1 MNSHLKEIMESFDII
16 GVAEEAFPYGKGHIN
31 DTYKVITRLEDGG
44 ERKYILQRINH
55 TIFKNPEQLMNN
67 IQGVTE
73 HIRGKIRARGGDL
86 KKESLHVVLTN
97 EGNNYL
103 KSDGNYYRVY
113 DFIVG
118 AKTYQMVEGPK
129 DFYKSGQA
137 LGEFQELLFDYDATS
152 LHETIKDFHNTEKRF
167 EDFVAVVEADPKDRL
182 NSCRED
188 VEGYL
193 LRQKDVGIINKLIK
207 NKEIP
212 IRVTHND
219 TKYNN
224 VMIDD
229 VTREAVCLI
238 DLDTVMPGVSLYDF
252 GDSIR
257 SGATTAEED
266 EADLSKVNL
275 DLDLF
280 KAYTQ
285 GYLSKGNFLTDT
297 EIDYLPFAAKILTF
311 ECGMRFLKDYL
322 EGDIYYKTE
331 YDTHNLVR
339 ARNQFKLVLDME
351 RDYQQ
356 MIEIVKEVKR
366 ANLN

>member
-1 MNSHLKEIMESFDII
+1 MDKQFKEIMGQFDIL
-16 GVAEEAFPYGKGHIN
+16 GTPEVAIPYGKGHIN

-44 ERKYILQRINH
+44 EIKYILQRIND
-55 TIFKNPEQLMNN
+55 TIFKDPSGLMDN
-67 IQGVTE
+67 IKGVTD
-73 HIRGKIRARGGDL
+73 HIRQKIKEQGGDL
-86 KKESLHVVLTN
+86 RKESLKVILTRSGVNHVEKN
-97 EGNNYL
+97 GNF
-103 KSDGNYYRVY
+103 YRVY
-113 DFIVG
+113 DFIEG
-118 AKTYQMVEGPK
+118 ARTYQMVEGPS

-152 LHETIKDFHNTEKRF
+152 LNETIKDFHNTEKRF
-167 EDFVAVVEADPKDRL
+167 TDFTAVVGEDPKGRL
-182 NSCRED
+182 KDCKEEVD
-188 VEGYL
+188 AYL

-207 NKEIP
+207 NEELP

-238 DLDTVMPGVSLYDF
+238 DLDTVMPGVALYDF

-257 SGATTAEED
+257 SGATTALED

-275 DLDLF
+275 DLTLF
-280 KAYTQ
+280 KAYTD
-285 GYLSKGNFLTDT
+285 GYLSKGSFLTET
-297 EIDYLPFAAKILTF
+297 EIDYLPFSAKIMTF

-322 EGDIYYKTE
+322 EGDIYYKIN
-331 YDTHNLVR
+331 YPTHNLVR
-339 ARNQFKLVLDME
+339 AKNQLKLVQDME

-356 MIEIVKEVKR
+356 MIEIVKEAR
-366 ANLN
+366 R

>member
-1 MNSHLKEIMESFDII
+1 MHSHLKEIMDNFDIL

-55 TIFKNPEQLMNN
+55 TIFKKPHELMDN

-73 HIRGKIRARGGDL
+73 HIREKVRARGGDL
-86 KKESLHVVLTN
+86 RKESLHVILTKN
-97 EGNNYL
+97 GENHVEV
-103 KSDGNYYRVY
+103 DGNFYRVY
-113 DFIVG
+113 DFIMG
-118 AKTYQMVEGPK
+118 AKTYQMVEGPA

-137 LGEFQELLFDYDATS
+137 LGEFQELLFDCDATS

-167 EDFVAVVEADPKDRL
+167 EDFREVIKEDPKGRL
-182 NSCRED
+182 KGCQED

-193 LRQKDVGIINKLIK
+193 LRKKDVGIINKLIR

-229 VTREAVCLI
+229 VTREAVCMI

-257 SGATTAEED
+257 SGATTALED

-275 DLDLF
+275 DLELF
-280 KAYTQ
+280 KAYTA
-285 GYLSKGNFLTDT
+285 GYLSKGDFLTET
-297 EIDYLPFAAKILTF
+297 EIDYLPFAAKLLTF

-322 EGDIYYKTE
+322 EGDIYYKTD

-356 MIEIVKEVKR
+356 MIEIVKEIRK
-366 ANLN
+366 A